1 MVKVDPLLILSRS
14 TCNVN
19 RENLHIKSS
28 MSMDLTNKDQNILYE
43 QVKTR
48 QNGERARGDLNLG
61 VFFFPSE
68 ATTESR
74 GRGCFWICT
83 ALEVALEKNTYDF

>member
-61 VFFFPSE
+61 FFFFFPQKPPLKAE
-68 ATTESR
+68 VEDAF
-74 GRGCFWICT
+74 GF
-83 ALEVALEKNTYDF
+83 ALH